1 MKGQEQVIGYA
12 QRHGDRLVCHN
23 YHHSLVVC
31 HLVVR
36 LLQLSIDVDGVSQ
49 IHEQINYARM
59 RMFAKSC
66 SPYSFSLP
74 PIRTKLL
81 AQRRMPCWISISTM
95 PP

>member
-36 LLQLSIDVDGVSQ
+36 LLQLSIDVDGLFTSTHSDKVASSATHAMLDLNFYHAS
-49 IHEQINYARM
+49 ID
-59 RMFAKSC
+59 FALHSC
-66 SPYSFSLP
+66 TSN
-74 PIRTKLL
+74 I
-81 AQRRMPCWISISTM
+81 
-95 PP
+95 